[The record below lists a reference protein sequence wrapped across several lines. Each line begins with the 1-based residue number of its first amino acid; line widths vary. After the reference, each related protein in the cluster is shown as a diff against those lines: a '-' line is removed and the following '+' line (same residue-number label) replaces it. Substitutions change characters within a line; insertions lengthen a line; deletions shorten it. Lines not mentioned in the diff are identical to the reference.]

1 MASVGGQMVL
11 ALDRSPTTQVRI
23 SAQQQR
29 NRVTFNTRIVSA
41 ADGAELWH
49 LSRLAGGE
57 LRPNTTSTPSRH
69 TVDGQKA
76 SVGRKVSD
84 NNLHFGHMKVVGYAT
99 GFHGGGGGDMREK
112 VSSAVIAEDEEMLE
126 EEQPTS
132 FTVTGKSGIFR
143 KLHKRQLRNMFH
155 RFV

>member
-1 MASVGGQMVL
+1 MAPGGGQVVL

-49 LSRLAGGE
+49 LSRPAGAGE

-69 TVDGQKA
+69 TGDGQKA

-84 NNLHFGHMKVVGYAT
+84 NNLHYGRMKVVGYAA
-99 GFHGGGGGDMREK
+99 GFHGGDMREK
-112 VSSAVIAEDEEMLE
+112 VSSAAIAEGEEMLE

-143 KLHKRQLRNMFH
+143 ECCWNTSIRSHA
-155 RFV
+155 